1 MTVKLMDRS
10 EELAFEKMARSL
22 LDSGMRPTLVRVRLG
37 QKFGLSAKQI
47 QNALGRVNICLSDY
61 KTKARRLRDLS
72 QEQQAEMV
80 QMARVL
86 SEQGVSNDEIRSTVA
101 EKYNIYE
108 RSVATRCLKEGLD
121 IRSIFSVINEQKHK
135 ISVEGPDLGNCD
147 FSLEGNIFAKA
158 ARKVEGASYIPG
170 EGCYIGRTPV
180 SGAYLMREANME
192 FPQ

>member
-1 MTVKLMDRS
+1 MTVKLMDGS

-22 LDSGMRPTLVRVRLG
+22 LDDGMRPTLVRVRLG

-47 QNALGRVNICLSDY
+47 QNALGRANICLSDY
-61 KTKARRLRDLS
+61 RAKARRLRDLTKK
-72 QEQQAEMV
+72 EQSEMV
-80 QMARVL
+80 QMARDL
-86 SEQGVSNDEIRSTVA
+86 REAGASNDEIRSTVA

-135 ISVEGPDLGNCD
+135 ISVEEPDLGNCD